1 MNYKKRH
8 IEKTLVNIE
17 KGFKAVLLTGP
28 RQVGKS
34 TMLKNVHK
42 DRTYITFDNPVLLE
56 ETKREPG
63 LFFRNNRPPIILD
76 EVQYITDLFPYIK
89 MECDNIQSNGL
100 INMTGSQQF
109 QLMKNVSES
118 LAGRIA
124 ILELSGLSLRE
135 LNDDSFRKPF
145 IPNEEYIE
153 ERGKTVSSCDNLWQ
167 IVHRGSYPGLLDE
180 NVDWEMFYSS
190 YVQTYIDRD
199 VNDIAGVK
207 DRLRF
212 VSFMSAMAARTG
224 QMLNYSKVAEQVG
237 VTVATIKEWTSIL
250 EVSGI
255 IYILQPY
262 SNSAL
267 NRAIKTPK
275 LYFRDTG
282 LVCYLTK
289 HQTPD
294 TAANGAMAGE
304 IFETFVVSEILKSYS
319 NAGKDYRMYVSYYRG
334 KDKGKNEDSKEAEI
348 DLIIEKDGYLYP
360 VEIKMSANPKLSM
373 TDSFDV
379 LDRIPGKKRGTGAI
393 ICRYEKVHWLS
404 EHNVVLP
411 IEYI

>member
-1 MNYKKRH
+1 MIYKKRH
-8 IEKTLVNIE
+8 IEETITHTE

-34 TMLKNVHK
+34 TLLKNIHK
-42 DRTYITFDNPVLLE
+42 DRSYITFDNPVLLE

-63 LFFRNNRPPIILD
+63 LFFKNNRPPIILD

-89 MECDNIQSNGL
+89 MECDNIEDNGL

-124 ILELSGLSLRE
+124 ILELAGLSLRE
-135 LNDDSFRKPF
+135 LMNDSFNRPF
-145 IPNEEYIE
+145 IPGEEYIE
-153 ERGKTVSSCDNLWQ
+153 ERRKTVSLCDDLWK
-167 IVHRGSYPGLLDE
+167 IIHRGSYPGLLDS
-180 NVDWEMFYSS
+180 NVDWEIFYSS

-199 VNDIAGVK
+199 VNDITGVK
-207 DRLRF
+207 DRLKF
-212 VSFMSAMAARTG
+212 VAFMSAMAARTG
-224 QMLNYSKVAEQVG
+224 QMINYSTIAEQVG

-250 EVSGI
+250 EASGN

-267 NRAIKTPK
+267 TRAIKTPK

-289 HQTPD
+289 HQTPE
-294 TAANGAMAGE
+294 TALNGAMAGE
-304 IFETFVVSEILKSYS
+304 LFETFVVSEILKSFS

-334 KDKGKNEDSKEAEI
+334 KDKGKNEAAKESEI
-348 DLIIEKDGYLYP
+348 DLIIEEGEILYP
-360 VEIKMSANPKLSM
+360 VEIKMSANPRLSM
-373 TDSFDV
+373 TDAFDV
-379 LDRIPGKKRGTGAI
+379 LNRIPEKKRGTGVV
-393 ICRYEKVHWLS
+393 ICRYDNPLWLN
-404 EHNVVLP
+404 ERNVVLP
-411 IEYI
+411 VEYI

>member
-1 MNYKKRH
+1 MNYK
-8 IEKTLVNIE
+8 KTLVNIE

-42 DRTYITFDNPVLLE
+42 DRTFITFDNPVLLE

-135 LNDDSFRKPF
+135 LNDDSFSKPF

-167 IVHRGSYPGLLDE
+167 IIHRGSYPGLLDE

-199 VNDIAGVK
+199 VNDITCIK

-250 EVSGI
+250 EASGI

-282 LVCYLTK
+282 LICYLTK

-379 LDRIPGKKRGTGAI
+379 LDRVPGKKRGTGAV
-393 ICRYEKVHWLS
+393 ICRYEKVHWLN